1 LGDHREQVLLIALVI
16 VLVALAL
23 VLYLQARR

>member
-1 LGDHREQVLLIALVI
+1 MNIFALFEAIPYI

-23 VLYLQARR
+23 VLLELRYGR